1 MYTKQKIQIQAEILT
16 NLQAATSTSKRLVT
30 NNTIHLKN
38 IYNMKALKITFLL
51 ALLVTVFTSCTE
63 QDLNDDSLL
72 AGDQTENTDTG
83 GDIDEFTGGDID
95 E

>member
-1 MYTKQKIQIQAEILT
+1 
-16 NLQAATSTSKRLVT
+16 
-30 NNTIHLKN
+30 
-38 IYNMKALKITFLL
+38 MKALKITFLL

>member
-1 MYTKQKIQIQAEILT
+1 
-16 NLQAATSTSKRLVT
+16 
-30 NNTIHLKN
+30 
-38 IYNMKALKITFLL
+38 MKALKITFLL
-51 ALLVTVFTSCTE
+51 ALLITVFTSCTE

-72 AGDQTENTDTG
+72 AGNETEVNDTG

>member
-1 MYTKQKIQIQAEILT
+1 M
-16 NLQAATSTSKRLVT
+16 NLQAVISTSKTLLT
-30 NNTIHLKN
+30 NKIHLKN

-72 AGDQTENTDTG
+72 AGNETEVNDTG

>member
-1 MYTKQKIQIQAEILT
+1 
-16 NLQAATSTSKRLVT
+16 
-30 NNTIHLKN
+30 
-38 IYNMKALKITFLL
+38 MKALKITFLL

-72 AGDQTENTDTG
+72 AGNETETYDTG